1 MVKKQQLILVSG
13 SAILFL
19 LIFFFGKTV
28 PPRKAAE
35 TPAAATA
42 QATITYDDI
51 IANATKKLPAS
62 QQAYVT
68 SLRSA
73 VVRGDVKD
81 QQVKVY
87 RQLADFWKDS
97 VRLFEP
103 FAYYL
108 GEAAK
113 LENSEKSLTFA
124 ARLFLDNLR
133 GAEDP
138 ALKTLL
144 ANSAKSLFE
153 KALAINPDNDS
164 TKVGLGSCYIFG
176 SSASNPQEV
185 MQGIQQILQV
195 VRKDSNNM
203 YAQMMLG
210 IGGVVSGQTDKAIER
225 LLKVVQHEPKNL
237 EAVLTLADAYERK
250 GDNAN
255 AVKWYEEAK
264 KLIVAPQV
272 LKELDERIKQLK

>member
-13 SAILFL
+13 SAILFF

-28 PPRKAAE
+28 PPRKISDK
-35 TPAAATA
+35 PAAAA
-42 QATITYDDI
+42 QSTITYDDI
-51 IANATKKLPAS
+51 IANATKKLTAP

-103 FAYYL
+103 YAFYL

-153 KALAINPDNDS
+153 KALEINPNNDS
-164 TKVGLGSCYIFG
+164 SKVGLGSCYIFG

-225 LLKVVQHEPKNL
+225 LTKVVEHEPRNL

-250 GDNAN
+250 ADNAN
-255 AVKWYEEAK
+255 AVRWYKEAK

-272 LKELDERIKQLK
+272 LKELDERINQLK